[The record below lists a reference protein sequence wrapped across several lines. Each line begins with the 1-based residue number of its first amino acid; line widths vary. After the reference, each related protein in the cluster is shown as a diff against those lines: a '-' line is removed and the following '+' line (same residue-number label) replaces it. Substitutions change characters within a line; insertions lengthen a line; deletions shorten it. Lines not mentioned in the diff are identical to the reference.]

1 MVQRIQGRQFNLAS
15 MMGGM
20 AAKPAPTG
28 RPSTRKFTLPA
39 SPQKASDNAGIKSD
53 IVGINMKDPKQTMA
67 VLHKAFGGDV
77 NGPNTQNAAK
87 ALGVDGQL
95 GGSGMLEEMMKT
107 NVQFL
112 ALQNTI
118 QQDNR
123 KGASI
128 SNSSKAGHDSAM
140 NSVRNLK

>member
-1 MVQRIQGRQFNLAS
+1 MVQRIQDRQFNLAS

-20 AAKPAPTG
+20 AAKPASTG
-28 RPSTRKFTLPA
+28 RPSTRKFTLQA
-39 SPQKASDNAGIKSD
+39 SPQKASDTFAIKM
-53 IVGINMKDPKQTMA
+53 NDPKQTMA

-87 ALGVDGQL
+87 ALGVEGQL

-128 SNSSKAGHDSAM
+128 SNSSKSGHDSAM